1 MKSIRVLSIVSG
13 AVLAIVA
20 SFVLVRSQ
28 AAAKSKFTPC
38 PPGRYVIRGSQLIVG
53 PGGNLPVDAIIYTGT
68 QAGIVSG
75 CAPTTAKVK
84 ASKKGTQI
92 TVKWPSCANLF
103 GKANMTAAIDTTC
116 RTMTGKFVAKKA
128 KRKQGFTATLSSCG
142 DGVWD
147 SSGGEECDAG
157 VGCNGAACKSDCTCD
172 TSATPTTTIPQ
183 RSTTTT
189 TRQQTGPTTTTLPN
203 ADLTPT
209 ALSTTSTSIDAGK
222 QGVSVSWTIKN
233 QGTSGAPQSW
243 YDAVYLSDDDVWSNG
258 DRQLGNFIHQSD
270 LASNATYSTTQ
281 QVNIP
286 AVPAGT
292 YYLIVRTDAYTSR
305 TETDEDNN
313 TKALAVTIV
322 TPDLVPTAFTGPAS
336 GTADAGKA
344 INVSY
349 TVKNQGTGT
358 AAATWYDY
366 IYLSDDDTLT
376 TQDTYL
382 GYFPHSS
389 NLAKDATYSATQSV
403 NIPNKAPG
411 TYYLFFASDA
421 VTGQGSVYE
430 GGADDNNTRGPIA
443 IEILAPDLVPT
454 AFTAPGTV
462 DAGKA
467 ISVSYTVKNQ
477 GTGTAYATWYDYVY
491 LSDDDTL
498 TTQDTYLGYFPRSSN
513 LAKDGTYS
521 STQSVNIPN
530 KPPGT
535 YYLFFATDAVTGQ
548 GSVYEGGADDN
559 NTRGPLTLTITAPDL
574 ISTAF
579 TAPASGDAGKSIS
592 VSYTVKNQG
601 TGTAYATWYDYVYLS
616 EDDTL
621 TTQDTYL
628 GYFARGAN
636 LAANGTYSSTQSVNI
651 PNKPPG
657 TYYLFFATD
666 AVTGQGS
673 VYEGGADDNNT
684 RGPVTFTIKA
694 PDLITTAFSSSVGS
708 ANKSQQISVTWT
720 TKNQGTGTAYAT
732 WYDYVYLSLDSTYSN
747 GDTYIGYFTRSTD
760 LAANGTYTS
769 TQQVTIPAN
778 ASSGA
783 QYLIMRSDSGNSVY
797 EGGVDDNN
805 DRAIAFTVN

>member
-1 MKSIRVLSIVSG
+1 MMKATRVTFLLGSVLLLLFVALTHQG
-13 AVLAIVA
+13 VLAKTKYTPCAGGRYIVIGGQLIIGPGTPTIDTVIFGSQTAIA
-20 SFVLVRSQ
+20 SGCSPVSVKPR
-28 AAAKSKFTPC
+28 ANKAGTKFT
-38 PPGRYVIRGSQLIVG
+38 VVW
-53 PGGNLPVDAIIYTGT
+53 PVCTN
-68 QAGIVSG
+68 V
-75 CAPTTAKVK
+75 V
-84 ASKKGTQI
+84 
-92 TVKWPSCANLF
+92 
-103 GKANMTAAIDTTC
+103 GKAKLTATIDPTC
-116 RTMTGKFVAKKA
+116 RTMNGQFRVKKS
-128 KRKQGFTATLSSCG
+128 KVFKKFTAVLSRCG
-142 DGVWD
+142 DGIVD
-147 SSGGEECDAG
+147 QGGGEQCDDQNNVSG
-157 VGCNGAACKSDCTCD
+157 DGCSSTCQNE
-172 TSATPTTTIPQ
+172 SQSTTTLPT
-183 RSTTTT
+183 RSTTST
-189 TRQQTGPTTTTLPN
+189 TRQTGPTTTTLPN

-209 ALSTTSTSIDAGK
+209 ALTTTSTSIDAGK

-322 TPDLVPTAFTGPAS
+322 TPDLVPTAFSGPAS

-344 INVSY
+344 INVSF

-382 GYFPHSS
+382 GYFAHSS
-389 NLAKDATYSATQSV
+389 NLAKDATYSSTQSV
-403 NIPNKAPG
+403 NIPSKAPG
-411 TYYLFFASDA
+411 TYYLFLASDA
-421 VTGQGSVYE
+421 VSGQGSVYE

-477 GTGTAYATWYDYVY
+477 GTGTA
-491 LSDDDTL
+491 
-498 TTQDTYLGYFPRSSN
+498 F
-513 LAKDGTYS
+513 
-521 STQSVNIPN
+521 
-530 KPPGT
+530 
-535 YYLFFATDAVTGQ
+535 
-548 GSVYEGGADDN
+548 
-559 NTRGPLTLTITAPDL
+559 
-574 ISTAF
+574 
-579 TAPASGDAGKSIS
+579 
-592 VSYTVKNQG
+592 
-601 TGTAYATWYDYVYLS
+601 ATWYDYVYLS

-636 LAANGTYSSTQSVNI
+636 LAKDATYSSTQSVNIPNKPPGTYYLFFASDAVTGQGSVYEGGADDNNTRGPLTLTITTPDLTPTAFTAPATGDAGKAISVSYTVKNQGNGTAPATWYDYVYLSDDDTLTTQDTYLGYFPRSANLAAGATYSSTQSVNI

-666 AVTGQGS
+666 AISGQGS
-673 VYEGGADDNNT
+673 VYEGGVDDNNT
-684 RGPVTFTIKA
+684 RGPVTFTIKT

-732 WYDYVYLSLDSTYSN
+732 WYDYVYLSLDNTYSN
-747 GDTYIGYFTRSTD
+747 GDIYVGYFARSID
-760 LAANGTYTS
+760 LAANGTYSS
-769 TQQVTIPAN
+769 TQQVTIPTN

-783 QYLIMRSDSGNSVY
+783 QFLIMRSDSGNSVY